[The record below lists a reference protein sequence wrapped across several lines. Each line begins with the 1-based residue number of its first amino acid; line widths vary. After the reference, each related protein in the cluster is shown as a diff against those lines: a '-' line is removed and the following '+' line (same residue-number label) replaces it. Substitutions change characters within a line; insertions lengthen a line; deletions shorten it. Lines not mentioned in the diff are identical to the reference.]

1 MDFHQKVVLL
11 ESLTEV
17 RDKARLGSLGISHSG
32 DFLNVIPSP
41 TLGLHMR
48 EREFR
53 LALFYRLGI
62 PVFEVSAPCPACHR
76 ESDPFGDH
84 AISCGTDGERIARH
98 NHLRDALHATA
109 VAAALGPLREERAL
123 LPGNDKRPADVFIP
137 NWSQGRDTALDIT
150 VISPMR
156 LDLMAKEAET
166 PGHALMQAYQRKM
179 RQVGDAC
186 ELQGI
191 AFIPL
196 PVETFG
202 GWSDGAIKVLRRLG
216 AALAGRSGRQEGE
229 VIG

>member
-1 MDFHQKVVLL
+1 M
-11 ESLTEV
+11 
-17 RDKARLGSLGISHSG
+17 
-32 DFLNVIPSP
+32 P
-41 TLGLHMR
+41 
-48 EREFR
+48 
-53 LALFYRLGI
+53 
-62 PVFEVSAPCPACHR
+62 
-76 ESDPFGDH
+76 
-84 AISCGTDGERIARH
+84 
-98 NHLRDALHATA
+98 LHATA
-109 VAAALGPLREERAL
+109 VAAALGLLREKRAL

-137 NWSQGRDTALDIT
+137 NWSQGRDTALDVT

-216 AALAGRSGRQEGE
+216 ASLAGRSGRQEGE
-229 VIG
+229 VIGQLFQRLNVLLQKGNAALLCNQIPTHPPDNLIGPFNQ